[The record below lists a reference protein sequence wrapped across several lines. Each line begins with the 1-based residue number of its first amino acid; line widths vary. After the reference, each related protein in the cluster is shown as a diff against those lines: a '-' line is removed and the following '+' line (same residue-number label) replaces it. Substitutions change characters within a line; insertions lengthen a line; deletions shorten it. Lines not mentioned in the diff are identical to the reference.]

1 MKKFFVLIIVILFL
15 LLTGVFYGVK
25 AYAPEYHFGILM
37 IGNITMAT
45 LSVIT
50 YYMVIGQMNKRPEAF
65 VRGVYSSSFLKLLV
79 CMAAILVYVLVNRPN
94 IHKPSL
100 FILFGIYAVYSI
112 VETWMLSRLAREK

>member
-15 LLTGVFYGVK
+15 LLTAVFYGLK
-25 AYAPEYHFGILM
+25 SYAPEYHFGILM
-37 IGNITMAT
+37 TGNVTMAI

-50 YYMVIGQMNKRPEAF
+50 YYMVIGQINKRPEAF

-100 FILFGIYAVYSI
+100 FMLFGIYAVYSI